1 MKICIITDERSGGTV
16 FTGCFSCTSLNV
28 LHDPQ
33 TNSQSRFNRDFKTIK
48 QLLDFSFSYADV
60 VKLCYHS
67 FKVEKYR
74 KILNYCINHNIHM
87 VFLHREDIYK
97 RSLSKCVAL
106 NLHNYGIYNEN
117 KDTQPFNVDKNVYR
131 QNLNH
136 YNSHIQEHVSYL
148 NKAKHPYYFIVY
160 EELYSNDELIVKLF
174 ESLGLTIQN
183 ESKLKEL
190 LNKDYKTE
198 KKNKLILN
206 MEEIE
211 SINKTFAKPKFELT
225 YQIKLK

>member
-1 MKICIITDERSGGTV
+1 MKICIITDERTGGTC
-16 FTGCFSCTSLNV
+16 FTEFFSCTSLNV

-33 TNSQSRFNRDFKTIK
+33 TRSQSRFNRDFKTTK
-48 QLLDFSFSYADV
+48 QLMDFSFSYADV

-74 KILNYCINHNIHM
+74 EILDYCIEHNIHM

-106 NLHNYGIYNEN
+106 KLNNYGIYNEN
-117 KDTQPFNVDKNVYR
+117 KETEPFNIDKNIY
-131 QNLNH
+131 QNNLNN

-160 EELYSNDELIVKLF
+160 EELYTNNELIYKLF
-174 ESLGLTIQN
+174 ASLGLTIQN
-183 ESKLKEL
+183 KLKLKQL
-190 LNKDYKTE
+190 LNADYKTD
-198 KKNKLILN
+198 KKNELILN
-206 MEEIE
+206 VNEIE
-211 SINKTFAKPKFELT
+211 IINKNYPKPILVVT
-225 YQIKLK
+225 YQIKL

>member
-1 MKICIITDERSGGTV
+1 MSSNARYWVVIPAAGVGKRMGVDKPKQYIQVND
-16 FTGCFSCTSLNV
+16 
-28 LHDPQ
+28 
-33 TNSQSRFNRDFKTIK
+33 KTIIEHTIE
-48 QLLDFSFSYADV
+48 
-60 VKLCYHS
+60 C
-67 FKVEKYR
+67 
-74 KILNYCINHNIHM
+74 
-87 VFLHREDIYK
+87 FLHREDIYK